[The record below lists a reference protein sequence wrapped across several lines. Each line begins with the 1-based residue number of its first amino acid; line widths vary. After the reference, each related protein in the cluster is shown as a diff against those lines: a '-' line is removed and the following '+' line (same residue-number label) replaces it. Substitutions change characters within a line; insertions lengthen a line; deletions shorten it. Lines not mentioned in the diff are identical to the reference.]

1 MFASVESGKN
11 NEKRQMLIILHS
23 QYAKRSRTP
32 FALLAATL
40 FIQLLFTTSATAQQN
55 EAVSELVDNSNL
67 VTVVCPF
74 KDDIDYEPER
84 LRCGMLSVPENRDD
98 PNSRMIRVAYAHII
112 ASARNPDE
120 DTEESDDEEPLEVRE
135 DPVAYLTGGP
145 GVGIEYYV
153 ERFLEH
159 ELTKTR
165 DMYILNQR
173 GIGYS
178 DEYCRFYSATSR
190 ENMVSTTLEEGE
202 VEQAERMQACF
213 KAASASGVDLT
224 AYNTYEN
231 ARDVKSLR
239 EALGFERWN
248 VWGISYGSHL
258 GQMLTQVDPDG
269 IKALVLDAI
278 VPNDLGDLMRIH
290 RWLGRNHEL
299 IFDECERQDAS
310 ICKGLRE
317 RFYAAYNSLI
327 DNPITVETFDDELF
341 PSGSMTVPSLIV
353 GFAPFAMQYEQDEH
367 PAIPAV
373 MDALSSFVES
383 GDKDIF
389 KGLAAAASPFGG
401 VSQGM
406 SDAIRCNDGYYAA
419 QAQVAAE
426 DLNENFGFKQGV
438 FTVDGAQMVA
448 DACVESGLPLVD
460 RKHYQLVQS
469 NIPTLIVNGDWDPI
483 TPTPLAERIAPGFS
497 NGRLIIVPYA
507 GHGPTRSMSECA
519 TQVMND
525 FFDEPTQDLAD
536 LDASCLEAGADA
548 PEFLT
553 YLKTDAT
560 LRIAGIAAED
570 EKELAGPAIYLGT
583 LVLIIVSGFFAIIC
597 GAIAR
602 RVSNNPQANFGV
614 GPQAPRLLAF
624 AAVTL
629 ALVGLGFIGAGAKA
643 AADISSISFLA
654 GLAPPAHFG
663 TILLLLSAAVGLC
676 TVFIAIR
683 TSRQVTL
690 RRRTLIGLPLLG
702 LCCALLFWYLAS
714 WGLNPF

>member
-1 MFASVESGKN
+1 
-11 NEKRQMLIILHS
+11 MLTTLRL
-23 QYAKRSRTP
+23 YRALRARTT
-32 FALLAATL
+32 FTSLAAIL
-40 FIQLLFTTSATAQQN
+40 FTQLLFTATANAQQS
-55 EAVSELVDNSNL
+55 EAISELMEESNL

-74 KDDIDYEPER
+74 KDEIDYEPER

-98 PNSRMIRVAYAHII
+98 PNSRMIRLTYAHII

-120 DTEESDDEEPLEVRE
+120 EAEESDEEEPLEVRE

-153 ERFLEH
+153 ERFLDH
-159 ELTKTR
+159 DLTKTR

-173 GIGYS
+173 GIGFS
-178 DEYCRFYSATSR
+178 DEFCRFYSATSR
-190 ENMVSTTLEEGE
+190 ENMISVTLAENE
-202 VEQAERMQACF
+202 VETAERMQACF
-213 KAASASGVDLT
+213 TAASASGVDLT

-239 EALGFERWN
+239 EALGFDQWN

-258 GQMLTQVDPDG
+258 GQMLTQVDPEG

-290 RWLGRNHEL
+290 RWIGRNHEL
-299 IFDECERQDAS
+299 IFNECERQDAD

-317 RFYAAYNSLI
+317 RFYAAYNSLVE
-327 DNPITVETFDDELF
+327 NPITVEAYDEELF
-341 PSGSMTVPSLIV
+341 PSGNVTVPSLIV

-383 GDKDIF
+383 GDESIF

-406 SDAIRCNDGYYAA
+406 SDAIRCNDGYFAA

-426 DLNENFGFKQGV
+426 DLNENFGFNQGV
-438 FTVDGAQMVA
+438 FTVEGAQLIA
-448 DACVESGLPLVD
+448 DACVESGLTLKD

-469 NIPTLIVNGDWDPI
+469 DIPTLIVNGDWDPI

-525 FFDEPTQDLAD
+525 FFDAPTQDLAD

-560 LRIAGIAAED
+560 LRIAALAAED
-570 EKELAGPAIYLGT
+570 EKNLVAPAMYIGT
-583 LVLIIVSGFFAIIC
+583 LVLIIVSGFIAIIC

-614 GPQAPRLLAF
+614 GPQTPRLLAF

-629 ALVGLGFIGAGAKA
+629 SLVGLGFIGAGAKA

-663 TILLLLSAAVGLC
+663 TIVLLLSAAVGLWAMYA
-676 TVFIAIR
+676 AIR

-702 LCCALLFWYLAS
+702 LSTALLFVYLAS
-714 WGLNPF
+714 WGLSPF